1 MRLAKRGDI
10 QWHTYEE
17 GDFLVCRFDWLTD
30 GETPGVAQMRHPVT
44 LGGQLWSAE
53 YAHYVSGASGTYRP
67 KLLDES
73 GEDLL
78 ADFTELATLAVN
90 TRGQLM
96 LFQEAGLGV
105 RPFVLP
111 PVWLQVTMSTA
122 GPHSGM
128 LKIRTRKADGL

>member
-1 MRLAKRGDI
+1 M
-10 QWHTYEE
+10 
-17 GDFLVCRFDWLTD
+17 VCQFDWLTD
-30 GETPGVAQMRHPVT
+30 GENPGVAQMRHPVT
-44 LGGQLWSAE
+44 LDGQLWSAE

-96 LFQEAGLGV
+96 LYQEVGVGV

-111 PVWLQVTMSTA
+111 PVWLQVTMRTI
-122 GPHSGM
+122 GPHSGR
-128 LKIRTRKADGL
+128 LRIRPRPDGGL